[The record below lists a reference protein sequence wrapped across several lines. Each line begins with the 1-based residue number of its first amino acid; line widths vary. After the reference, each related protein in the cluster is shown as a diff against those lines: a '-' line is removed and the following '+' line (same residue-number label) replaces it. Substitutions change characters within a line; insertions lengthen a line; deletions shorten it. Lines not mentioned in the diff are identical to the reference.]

1 MILILTFKQ
10 LFYQTTWQV
19 YQYPYVSRQQAG
31 DIDQNVY
38 WKNEK
43 DQLCFPENNVFL
55 NTGKKLQNEFCGNVK
70 M

>member
-10 LFYQTTWQV
+10 LFYQITWQV

-31 DIDQNVY
+31 DVEH
-38 WKNEK
+38 KNFWQKCIERMK
-43 DQLCFPENNVFL
+43 KINRVFL